1 MTAKRVEFDLLHF
14 LKNLSEPTF
23 SVTSLNTTYLGTQ
36 NCPHQN
42 TKTARQYINRHL
54 GILVDKGIV
63 IRTGSSSAKT
73 LRYVLVSDA
82 RDIVTEPTDEYK
94 SKLKSQDDVT
104 KRLREKLKDYKL
116 ELLLSIGEAEVC
128 KEVSEEIPTLL
139 KGVQTRYNSSRD
151 KSSKLLGKVN
161 ALELIITDYLNA
173 ATS

>member
-1 MTAKRVEFDLLHF
+1 
-14 LKNLSEPTF
+14 
-23 SVTSLNTTYLGTQ
+23 
-36 NCPHQN
+36 
-42 TKTARQYINRHL
+42 
-54 GILVDKGIV
+54 VDKGIV

-82 RDIVTEPTDEYK
+82 KDIVTEPTDEYK